1 MNSLMQDRLKYLKS
15 AAFHEAAHYVLCVAQ
30 GIPVRELGLRIDSRG
45 NGRSHIYCR
54 ESGKEARS
62 EIDKQEIA
70 KSIVMLFA
78 GYLGQLKSF
87 PELEDMQEVADA
99 AKKVDL
105 VQIDALLGDMYPN
118 EPEYR
123 FNAKGKLQ
131 TKSRGL
137 VEGNWSA
144 IKDLADALWAQPW
157 KPQEQL
163 PRIDSGWSDDK
174 EEKSMNAR
182 EVAAILCKFGLNPI
196 IEADA

>member
-1 MNSLMQDRLKYLKS
+1 MQDKLKYLKS
-15 AAFHEAAHYVLCVAQ
+15 AAFHEAAHYILCVAQ

-45 NGRSHIYCR
+45 NGRSHTYCR

-62 EIDKQEIA
+62 EIDKQEIE
-70 KSIVMLFA
+70 KSVVLLFA

-105 VQIDALLGDMYPN
+105 IQIDALLRDMYPN
-118 EPEYR
+118 EPECQ
-123 FNAKGKLQ
+123 FNAKGKFQ
-131 TKSRGL
+131 TKSRRL
-137 VEGNWSA
+137 VEGNWPA
-144 IKDLADALWAQPW
+144 IKVIADALWTQPW
-157 KPQEQL
+157 KPQVQL
-163 PRIDSGWSDDK
+163 PPIDSGWSDDK

-182 EVAAILCKFGLNPI
+182 EVAAILREFGLNPT